1 MAHVFIVNE
10 QTFKLHLEYQFA
22 GTGASDISTDF
33 IFDNSI
39 KINTQNEKRSVL
51 MMADVLRIR
60 KGDKIIFF
68 VTGISKFY
76 GVFEA
81 ASDFFLDPNDHKN
94 YLGQKLGKILTYRLL
109 IKPYKVYEKGLSEF
123 DALDSL
129 QGVKYPDEICW
140 SLIYRKLDGKRGCT
154 MITNQE
160 YDILLRK
167 LQKKNRLLQSK
178 YYTYDISNKKII
190 SNINKKNY
198 KGRKINIIEQ
208 LKNNMLYKFRSKKAF
223 EHYLQFWIIRILKS
237 KQFNR
242 ILPSS
247 SPVFW
252 IGNEVMCSFG
262 QRRIDIIALQ
272 EQKKEINISL
282 IELKDEKVDKTVI
295 EQLKGYLRW
304 IIEYMLPIYLRKG
317 YTANIWPIIVS
328 DGISKALPKTKEKL
342 SMVEGKIKSYNWSFY
357 NSPSIKVSPIKIIH
371 FTPRKSGFRL
381 TDV

>member
-81 ASDFFLDPNDHKN
+81 ASVFFLDPNDHKN

-140 SLIYRKLDGKRGCT
+140 SLIYRKLDGNRGCT
-154 MITNQE
+154 MITDQE
-160 YDILLRK
+160 YAILFKK
-167 LQKKNRLLQSK
+167 LQKNNQLLQSK
-178 YYTYDISNKKII
+178 KYTYDDSKKKII
-190 SNINKKNY
+190 PSTHRVMYKKKPLNIDD
-198 KGRKINIIEQ
+198 Q
-208 LKNNMLYKFRSKKAF
+208 LESNMLYKYQNKKAF
-223 EHYLQFWIIRILKS
+223 EHYLEFWIIRILKS
-237 KQFNR
+237 KQFNQ

-247 SPVFW
+247 SPVSW

-262 QRRIDIIALQ
+262 KRRIDIIALQ

-282 IELKDEKVDKTVI
+282 IELKDEQVDKTVT

-317 YTANIWPIIVS
+317 YKANIWPIIVS

-342 SMVEGKIKSYNWSFY
+342 SMVEGKIKSYDWSCY

-381 TDV
+381 TDI

>member
-140 SLIYRKLDGKRGCT
+140 SLIYRKLDGNRGCT
-154 MITNQE
+154 MITDQE
-160 YDILLRK
+160 YAILFKK
-167 LQKKNRLLQSK
+167 LQKNNQLLQSK
-178 YYTYDISNKKII
+178 KYTYDD
-190 SNINKKNY
+190 
-198 KGRKINIIEQ
+198 
-208 LKNNMLYKFRSKKAF
+208 SKKKLF
-223 EHYLQFWIIRILKS
+223 
-237 KQFNR
+237 
-242 ILPSS
+242 
-247 SPVFW
+247 PV
-252 IGNEVMCSFG
+252 
-262 QRRIDIIALQ
+262 L
-272 EQKKEINISL
+272 
-282 IELKDEKVDKTVI
+282 TV
-295 EQLKGYLRW
+295 
-304 IIEYMLPIYLRKG
+304 
-317 YTANIWPIIVS
+317 
-328 DGISKALPKTKEKL
+328 
-342 SMVEGKIKSYNWSFY
+342 
-357 NSPSIKVSPIKIIH
+357 
-371 FTPRKSGFRL
+371 
-381 TDV
+381 